1 MFLVGWLILNY
12 NWHDWYLI
20 NLIVLFSF
28 RSPQGARPMECSK
41 TNRIPIY
48 QESIRLVSLSF
59 PPLFLFTHF
68 HNSNV
73 LHLSYVLNICLSSP
87 PHTHT
92 ANFKIFLSKSFLLK
106 SILCFVLWESL
117 LPCWTFIADMF
128 FNLHPYS
135 SQWLFLH
142 QVFVSEEYLSV
153 ENVPPGL
160 AAKSNLYWSLAKP
173 ICSASLDGHFVLN
186 TICG

>member
-1 MFLVGWLILNY
+1 MIDTWLILLY
-12 NWHDWYLI
+12 CF
-20 NLIVLFSF
+20 LFALP
-28 RSPQGARPMECSK
+28 RGQGLWNAQRQTGYPFIKNQSGWSHY
-41 TNRIPIY
+41 P
-48 QESIRLVSLSF
+48 SHLSF
-59 PPLFLFTHF
+59 YSPTSTTRMFYISVMFWIFACPPPT
-68 HNSNV
+68 
-73 LHLSYVLNICLSSP
+73 
-87 PHTHT
+87 HTHT

-142 QVFVSEEYLSV
+142 RVFVSEEYLSV